1 MNVLRRAGRRWYRSM
16 GWVLILTF
24 IITLAAG
31 IYMHFYEPE
40 RCVAEYTLCA
50 VPEPEGQKPAPL
62 SMWMLLRD
70 INRLLDEDSFRQQVI
85 SQTPSDGKTF
95 VKQKS
100 FAAESRDDVKYG
112 VRQKTLQLDKTVA
125 DTLKIKLELA
135 PARIPGA
142 IEKGEMGKIY
152 SRDKNLN
159 KLPWQKANFMLAE
172 VELWKK
178 Q

>member
-1 MNVLRRAGRRWYRSM
+1 MTRSPLFFDLAKKENFDRIELFYAGAMRDA
-16 GWVLILTF
+16 T
-24 IITLAAG
+24 
-31 IYMHFYEPE
+31 IY
-40 RCVAEYTLCA
+40 T
-50 VPEPEGQKPAPL
+50 
-62 SMWMLLRD
+62 S
-70 INRLLDEDSFRQQVI
+70 
-85 SQTPSDGKTF
+85 SDGKTF
-95 VKQKS
+95 VKQKT
-100 FAAESRDDVKYG
+100 FAAESKDDVKYG

-159 KLPWQKANFMLAE
+159 KLPWQKANFMLVE